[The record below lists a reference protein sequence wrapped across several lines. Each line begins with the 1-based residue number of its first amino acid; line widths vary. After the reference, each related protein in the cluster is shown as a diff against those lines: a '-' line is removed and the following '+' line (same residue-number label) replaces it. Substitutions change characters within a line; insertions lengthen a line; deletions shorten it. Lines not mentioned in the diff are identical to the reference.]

1 MPTLDFT
8 PRRYHDFDA
17 DKRPSLAEAL
27 VPVMALILSLSVGRI
42 LLNLHSTIPLL
53 WGIVFAGL
61 MGRYYFGY
69 TWNDLYDGIGQSIL
83 MGLQAVLI
91 LLVIHMLI
99 AAWTG
104 AGTIPT
110 LMYYGLEF
118 LSPKIF
124 LPFAA
129 ILGLLV
135 AFAVGS
141 SWTAAATLGVA
152 MIGIGEG
159 LGIPAPMTAGAVL
172 SGAYAGDKNSP
183 LSDTSNL
190 SAAVTNTELMTHV
203 RTMRA
208 GTVVAF
214 SISLAAFV
222 YLGLSAGGAIPTG
235 RVVEMQSVLN
245 GLYAIT
251 PLTLLPLFVTFA
263 LALRGYPALPSL
275 SAGVFAGVGVSVF
288 VQGVGFAAAWDAL
301 WAGTAPPT
309 ITSSLAPAVE
319 QVLEEQ
325 LLTTAGVQG
334 SMGVIA
340 IVVAALTLGG
350 VLESTGVLAT
360 LAHYVGRAVRSVFG
374 LTAGTVASTVSMNF
388 LAADQYVA
396 IVVPGMTLR
405 NLYDEY
411 DLESRNLS
419 RALQASGTTTS
430 AFVPWGSGG
439 VFMATTLGVPVVQ
452 YAPFYVFGL
461 LNPLVLLVMGATGWK
476 IFYRDTDDAGDVE
489 RLPSVPQAD

>member
-17 DKRPSLAEAL
+17 EKRPSLAEAL
-27 VPVMALILSLSVGRI
+27 VPVLALILFLSVGRVM
-42 LLNLHSTIPLL
+42 LSLHSTIPLL

-69 TWNDLYDGIGQSIL
+69 TWDDLYDGIGQSIL

-99 AAWTG
+99 AAWTR

-118 LSPKIF
+118 LTPKIF

-129 ILGLLV
+129 LLGLIV

-214 SISLAAFV
+214 GISIAAFV
-222 YLGLSAGGAIPTG
+222 YLGLNAGGAIPAG
-235 RVVEMQSVLN
+235 RVAEMQSVLTD
-245 GLYAIT
+245 LYAIT

-275 SAGVFAGVGVSVF
+275 SAGVFAGVVVSIVL
-288 VQGVGFAAAWDAL
+288 QGVGFAPAWETV
-301 WAGTAPPT
+301 WAGTASPDVA
-309 ITSSLAPAVE
+309 SSLAPAVE
-319 QVLEEQ
+319 NVLEQQ
-325 LLTTAGVQG
+325 LLTTTGVSG
-334 SMGVIA
+334 SMGVIS
-340 IVVAALTLGG
+340 IVIAALTLGG

-360 LAHYVGRAVRSVFG
+360 LAHYIGQAVRSVFG
-374 LTAGTVASTVSMNF
+374 LTAGTVASTISMNF
-388 LAADQYVA
+388 LAADQYIA

-439 VFMATTLGVPVVQ
+439 VFMATTLGVPVLK
-452 YAPFYVFGL
+452 YAPFYLFGL
-461 LNPLVLLVMGATGWK
+461 INPLVLLVMGATGWK
-476 IFYRDTDDAGDVE
+476 IFYRDPDDAEATEGWS
-489 RLPSVPQAD
+489 SVPQAE